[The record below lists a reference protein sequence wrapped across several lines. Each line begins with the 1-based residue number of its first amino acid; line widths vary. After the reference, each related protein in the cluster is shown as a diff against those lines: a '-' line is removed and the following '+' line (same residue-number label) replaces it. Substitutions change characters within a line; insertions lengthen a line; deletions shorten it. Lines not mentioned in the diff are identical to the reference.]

1 MGHNE
6 NNKLILKISDNGKGI
21 PNNFKIE
28 ESDSLG
34 LRLVNNLT
42 VQLNGKVEFF
52 NKNGTT
58 VRLIFE
64 DPKYAKAS

>member
-6 NNKLILKISDNGKGI
+6 DNKLILKISDNGKGI
-21 PNNFKIE
+21 PPNFNIQ

-42 VQLNGKVEFF
+42 IQLNGKVDFI
-52 NKNGTT
+52 NRNGTT
-58 VRLIFE
+58 VKLVFE
-64 DPKYAKAS
+64 DPKYSKAG